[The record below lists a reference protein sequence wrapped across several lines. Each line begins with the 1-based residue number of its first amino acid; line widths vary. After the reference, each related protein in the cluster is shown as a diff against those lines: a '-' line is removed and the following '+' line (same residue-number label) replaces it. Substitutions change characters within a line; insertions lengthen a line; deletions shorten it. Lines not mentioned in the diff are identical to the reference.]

1 MRDMLHIMDDFPFW
15 KEDVSVTKKT
25 QKVTKEIQ
33 DDIKFLLSLLPTWAI
48 EVPAGFDPTFY
59 GTGSYAGD
67 LGVNKRVRE
76 IKDRYVGKD
85 DTKLNFKY
93 RVEGNH
99 PIFMYI
105 NRRCLT
111 LSEAENVKEGLLAV
125 GYEVEI
131 KEIGVEK

>member
-1 MRDMLHIMDDFPFW
+1 M
-15 KEDVSVTKKT
+15 S
-25 QKVTKEIQ
+25 
-33 DDIKFLLSLLPTWAI
+33 
-48 EVPAGFDPTFY
+48 
-59 GTGSYAGD
+59 
-67 LGVNKRVRE
+67 
-76 IKDRYVGKD
+76 
-85 DTKLNFKY
+85 KLDFKY